1 MMSSKT
7 SSQPLE
13 SINESH
19 NESINESDCD
29 TYCESNRRDSNNR
42 KSLAR
47 RTLLKAAP
55 AALLTAA
62 GAQRLLG
69 SNATVG
75 SRLLHQPAT
84 PETEATYT
92 AESERS
98 VAKAIEWLKKPQNN
112 DGGCGI
118 DIGQVSDIGTT
129 AMVGLAL
136 LANGVTPIEGTGNGM
151 LRRIKRYLM
160 QQTENMPANDV
171 TGKTGTQLQSKIGRH
186 AHSFFTALFFSQVI
200 GQGENPDPIRNAM
213 KRVVAAI
220 VKAQA
225 KDGSWGGQS
234 WAPVLGTVMG
244 WVSLRASHSAGLAV
258 GAAPQKTAD
267 HLITQMKSGM
277 NNNQGWMHTLY
288 KNATG
293 IRVLFELEKENDPT
307 ARKAFKDVLN
317 VVSKDNTPFTQA
329 GGEEFLAFHLITE
342 TMLKKGGD
350 DWNSWFPV
358 VRDKLIK
365 VQSKDGSWVGHHC
378 ITSRTFCTAAAVLV
392 LTSPYRFLPIS
403 QA

>member
-1 MMSSKT
+1 MST
-7 SSQPLE
+7 
-13 SINESH
+13 NDR
-19 NESINESDCD
+19 N
-29 TYCESNRRDSNNR
+29 
-42 KSLAR
+42 SLAR

-62 GAQRLLG
+62 GVTQLLG
-69 SNATVG
+69 AE
-75 SRLLHQPAT
+75 SRFKRNENDGTEASYT
-84 PETEATYT
+84 PE
-92 AESERS
+92 SEKS
-98 VAKAIEWLKKPQNN
+98 VAKALDWLKKTQNS
-112 DGGCGI
+112 DGGCGV

-129 AMVGLAL
+129 STVGLAL
-136 LANGVTPIEGTGNGM
+136 LANGITPIEGTGNGM

-160 QQTENMPANDV
+160 IQTENMPNNDI
-171 TGKTGTQLQSKIGRH
+171 TAATGTQLQNKIGRH
-186 AHSFFTALFFSQVI
+186 AHSFFAALFFSQVI
-200 GQGENPDPIRNAM
+200 GQGENPDPIRRAL
-213 KRVVAAI
+213 KRVVSAI
-220 VKAQA
+220 VKAQDS
-225 KDGSWGGQS
+225 KGSWGAQS

-258 GAAPQKTAD
+258 GAAPQKTAE
-267 HLITQMKSGM
+267 HLIKQMKGNLNS
-277 NNNQGWMHTLY
+277 NQGWMHTLY

-293 IRVLFELEKENDPT
+293 IRVLFEMEKEEDAT
-307 ARKAFKDVLN
+307 ARKAFQDVLR
-317 VVSKDNTPFTQA
+317 VITKDNTPFTQA

-350 DWNSWFPV
+350 DWNAWFPV

-365 VQSKDGSWVGHHC
+365 VQNSDGSWVGHHC